1 MVKANE
7 EKTLGQEGTNH
18 ASPFDSAQG
27 RRFTFQ
33 LSISVV
39 LPAYNEEENIGQAV
53 KSVLE
58 VMEPITPHYEVIVV
72 DDGSR
77 DGTSEVVRELAA
89 SYPKVRLVR
98 HEVNQGYGG
107 ALNSGFKAATGEL
120 IFFTSSDNQYDV
132 VEVKKLLPLI
142 ETADL
147 VIGYRVHRQDPFTRR
162 LFAWGWNTLV
172 NLLFGYVS
180 RDIDCAFK
188 LFKRQILSQVP
199 ITSKGAMIDTELLV
213 GAKRS
218 GFSIVEVP
226 VSHFPRLAGSQTGA
240 NIRVILRAFRDLFK
254 FRLQLTS
261 GVKRQTSSVR
271 FPNE

>member
-1 MVKANE
+1 MTKAE
-7 EKTLGQEGTNH
+7 DAH
-18 ASPFDSAQG
+18 HVS
-27 RRFTFQ
+27 RFTSQ

-39 LPAYNEEENIGQAV
+39 LPAYNEEENVGQAV
-53 KSVLE
+53 RSVLE
-58 VMEPITPHYEVIVV
+58 VMEPITPDYEVIVV

-77 DGTSEVVRELAA
+77 DRTSEVVEELAK

-107 ALNSGFKAATGEL
+107 ALNSGFQAATRDL

-132 VEVKKLLPLI
+132 AEVKKLLPYI

-147 VIGYRVHRQDPFTRR
+147 VIGYRGDRQDPFIRR
-162 LFAWGWNTLV
+162 FFAWGWNTLV

-188 LFKRQILSQVP
+188 LFKREVTHQVP
-199 ITSKGAMIDTELLV
+199 ITSKGAMIDTELLA
-213 GAKRS
+213 GAKRK

-226 VSHFPRLAGSQTGA
+226 VSHFPRLAGEQTGA
-240 NIRVILRAFRDLFK
+240 NIRVILRAFKDLFR
-254 FRLQLTS
+254 FRLQLWRETD
-261 GVKRQTSSVR
+261 
-271 FPNE
+271 